1 MSQQVRLADRATD
14 VDGSEIRVI
23 FERARQHDGD
33 LVRLEIGEPDFDT
46 PQHVVEEAAAAAS
59 DGATHYTSTYG
70 VEQLREGIADR
81 ISRENEINADAS
93 EVLVTAGAIEA
104 ITVGLLSV
112 AGPGDEV
119 IVLTPGF
126 ANYTAQVELTGADC
140 VQVELPAET
149 GFDLDSALVEP
160 YLNDNT
166 AAVVV
171 CRPNNPTGRV
181 YDEADIRELA
191 AMAAS
196 HDAYILADEVYESLT
211 FEGTKRSVAAIA
223 DDPEYVLSVNSF
235 SKSYAMTGWRVGWLA
250 GPEEVIE
257 AAQVIRQ
264 ATTLCPSSVSQA
276 AAVAALEG
284 PQEPFEEMAAAYRKR
299 REYVIDRVSEWDH
312 VDCVQ
317 PEGAFYAFLDCRAFD
332 DSAMDLSLRL
342 LEEYDVSTTPGTA
355 FGSGGEGFIRLSYA
369 TDIEALAK
377 GLDRIEAAIQDEFG

>member
-1 MSQQVRLADRATD
+1 MSQRVQLADRATD
-14 VDGSEIRVI
+14 VEGSEIRVI
-23 FERARQHDGD
+23 FERARKHEGD

-46 PQHVVEEAAAAAS
+46 PQHVIDEAASAAS

-70 VEQLREGIADR
+70 VDQLRAGIADR
-81 ISRENEINADAS
+81 ISSENDIDAEAS

-119 IVLTPGF
+119 VVLTPGF
-126 ANYTAQVELTGADC
+126 ANYTAQVELTGAEC
-140 VQVELPAET
+140 VQVPLPAET
-149 GFDLDSALVEP
+149 GFDLEP
-160 YLNDNT
+160 DCVAPHLTDDT

-181 YDEADIRELA
+181 YDEDDVRELA
-191 AMAAS
+191 AMAAD

-223 DDPEYVLSVNSF
+223 DEPELVLSVNSF

-250 GPEEVIE
+250 GPEEVIN

-276 AAVAALEG
+276 AAIAALEG
-284 PQEPFEEMAAAYRKR
+284 PQEPFEEMVTAYEKR
-299 REYVIDRVSEWDH
+299 RKYVIDRVNEWPA
-312 VDCVQ
+312 VECVQ

-332 DSAMDLSLRL
+332 EPAMDLALRL

-355 FGSGGEGFIRLSYA
+355 FGSGGDGFIRLSYA
-369 TDIEALAK
+369 TDIEELER
-377 GLDRIEAAIQDEFG
+377 GLDRIEQAVHDEFA

>member
-1 MSQQVRLADRATD
+1 MSKQVQLADRATGAQ
-14 VDGSEIRVI
+14 GSEIRVI

-46 PQHVVEEAAAAAS
+46 PEHVIEEAAAAAS

-70 VEQLREGIADR
+70 IEQLREGIAQRMTKKND
-81 ISRENEINADAS
+81 IDTGPE

-126 ANYTAQVELTGADC
+126 ANYTAQVELTGAEC

-149 GFDLDSALVEP
+149 GFDLDPELVEP
-160 YLNDNT
+160 HLNDDT

-181 YDEADIRELA
+181 YAEEDIRELA
-191 AMAAS
+191 AKAAK
-196 HDAYILADEVYESLT
+196 HDAYILADEVYEALT
-211 FEGTKRSVAAIA
+211 YEGTRRSVAAIA
-223 DDPEYVLSVNSF
+223 DDPELVLSTNSF

-250 GPEEVIE
+250 GPQEVID
-257 AAQVIRQ
+257 AGQVIRQ

-276 AAVAALEG
+276 AGVAALEG
-284 PQEPFEEMAAAYRKR
+284 PQEPFEKMAEAYQER
-299 REYVIDRVSEWDH
+299 REYIIDRVNDWPE

-317 PEGAFYAFLDCRAFD
+317 PEGAFYAFLDFRSFEEP
-332 DSAMDLSLRL
+332 AMDIALRL

-355 FGSGGEGFIRLSYA
+355 FGAGGEGFIRLSYA
-369 TDIEALAK
+369 RDIDRLAK
-377 GLDRIEAAIQDEFG
+377 GLDRIEQAIHDEIV